1 MTQKQDSPTRPALGA
16 LRQFHQPLRPDL
28 PPLLVFPHA
37 GSGASA
43 YRALSE
49 VFSRQF
55 TVLIM
60 QYPGRQDR
68 MRETAAGD
76 LGDLADEAVRHYV
89 SRPDATT
96 APLTVFGHSL
106 GALVGFEFV
115 RRAEDRSVPL
125 TGLVVSA
132 ATAPSRV
139 ADLPPHPT
147 DDEGLMAH
155 LSVLDGTGTGVMGS
169 EAVMRMALP
178 VLRADY
184 QAFDGYRCAPDVR
197 IATPITV
204 IGGADDP
211 VIKPHDLHTWS
222 AHAEDVT
229 VSVFDGGH
237 FYLHESG
244 PEILE
249 VLTEARDA
257 GRTDQVHR

>member
-1 MTQKQDSPTRPALGA
+1 MTDKQNTPSRSPLGA
-16 LRQFHQPLRPDL
+16 LRQFHQPLRPGS

-49 VFSRQF
+49 LFSREF

-68 MRETAAGD
+68 MREPAAIG
-76 LGDLADEAVRHYV
+76 LHDLAAEAYAEYS
-89 SRPDATT
+89 SRPELAGT
-96 APLTVFGHSL
+96 PVTVFGHSM

-115 RRAEDRSVPL
+115 RLAEQGPARVAR
-125 TGLVVSA
+125 LVVSA
-132 ATAPSRV
+132 ATAPSLV

-155 LSVLDGTGTGVMGS
+155 LSVLEGTGDGVMGS
-169 EAVMRMALP
+169 DAVMRMALP

-184 QAFDGYRCAPDVR
+184 QAFDAYRASPEDRV
-197 IATPITV
+197 ATPVSV

-222 AHAEDVT
+222 AHADDVE

-237 FYLHESG
+237 FYLHENG
-244 PEILE
+244 PGILD
-249 VLTEARDA
+249 VLTEPAVS
-257 GRTDQVHR
+257 GRR